1 MVVAADVSE
10 VVCAARERLQAAI
23 GRSRSLWAPRPAAV
37 LQLSLDRRGQ
47 YQGVV
52 RTQPSCPACP
62 LAAAQR
68 RQQAEGGVHVVPCF
82 LR

>member
-1 MVVAADVSE
+1 MRRAGAAAGRHRAEPLAVG
-10 VVCAARERLQAAI
+10 AAACCSPSI
-23 GRSRSLWAPRPAAV
+23 KPRSKR
-37 LQLSLDRRGQ
+37 Q